1 MTHRK
6 HRKGGQVL
14 QDNRNAKI
22 NEQRL
27 RTHMQTDCPTNVMR
41 DEQMK
46 GNRNSRMRQKLVIET
61 TLLDM
66 KK

>member
-1 MTHRK
+1 
-6 HRKGGQVL
+6 
-14 QDNRNAKI
+14 
-22 NEQRL
+22 
-27 RTHMQTDCPTNVMR
+27 MQTDCPTNVMR

-61 TLLDM
+61 TLLDT